1 MQTITTRL
9 PVVEDGDAVVALV
22 VGSPDADFGAEVT
35 LVAEADRIRYESYYV
50 AGTDSFKLNALPDEV
65 LSLFRHKSW
74 LDVHTTIQRAYKTG
88 LPEHVDVTIYT
99 LFDSP
104 VEEFAGEEA

>member
-22 VGSPDADFGAEVT
+22 VGSPDAPFGSEVT
-35 LVAEADRIRYESYYV
+35 LIAEADRIRYQSYFV
-50 AGTDSFKLNALPDEV
+50 AGLDTLKLNELPDAV
-65 LSLFRHKSW
+65 LSLFRHKTW
-74 LDVHTTIQRAYKTG
+74 IDVHQTLERAYKTG
-88 LPEHVDVTIYT
+88 LPEHVDVTVYT